1 MMKQLKR
8 KLNIILILII
18 AIVLFSTFCYAAT
31 DAELKNYTFDQV
43 KQYLDQNGIE
53 GVKKLSDDVVETW
66 KEIVKSNTNLTGNK
80 LESAQYFKYMNM
92 LNEREIG
99 DPVYSEIKDEVNL
112 GKPDAS
118 GSHTVDEIIGEGN
131 SFIDSGK
138 SQPSKIDNANLKKAS
153 DTLYNILLSLGIVIA
168 VAVGVYLGAKFMMA
182 STGEKAQVKESL
194 VPYIAG
200 CVVVFGAFIIWKL
213 AIMLFGQIG

>member
-1 MMKQLKR
+1 MKQFKR
-8 KLNIILILII
+8 NLNTILILII
-18 AIVLFSTFCYAAT
+18 GIVLFSTVCYAAT
-31 DAELKNYTFDQV
+31 DDELKNYTFEQV
-43 KQYLDQNGIE
+43 KQYLDQNGVE
-53 GVKKLSDDVVETW
+53 GVKTLSDDVVEAW
-66 KEIVKSNTNLTGNK
+66 KVIVKNNTNVMGNE
-80 LESAQYFKYMNM
+80 LESGQYFKYMNM

-99 DPVYSEIKDEVNL
+99 DPVYSDITDDRHL

-138 SQPSKIDNANLKKAS
+138 SQPDKIDNANLKKAS

-194 VPYIAG
+194 VPYVAG

-213 AIMLFGQIG
+213 AITLFGQLG